1 MFYTDY
7 IGAHALLLRSVSRP
21 RLHWVVTEEWQ
32 IRADEPSNGNER
44 FEIVDLGLGWNA
56 LRAPTN
62 NSAPGSGSVFGPSDG
77 TRTADATDCFVGF
90 SEAGVV
96 ACYSSR
102 EFTETRIY
110 IIPHL

>member
-7 IGAHALLLRSVSRP
+7 IGEDTLLLRSVSRP
-21 RLHWVVTEEWQ
+21 KLHWVVTEERE
-32 IRADEPSNGNER
+32 IRAEEPSNGNDL
-44 FEIVDLGLGWNA
+44 FKIVDLGLGWKA
-56 LRAPTN
+56 LRAPIN
-62 NSAPGSGSVFGPSDG
+62 NSAAESGSAFGPSNG

-102 EFTETRIY
+102 QFTETRMY
-110 IIPHL
+110 TIPLL